1 MKNVSNVAAALK
13 KIRESAGLSVR
24 SMADR
29 LDMPSNSY
37 VHYESRYKKP
47 YLPADFVEQ
56 VASVVVPLG
65 VDRGSVMALAGLDQG
80 QLPMLPVENGHPTPS
95 GSALVPVFDISASA
109 GPGSHVD
116 EYEAVSHSLA
126 FPPDYLSRLTRAAPQ
141 NLAII
146 SVKGDSMT
154 PTLKDDD
161 IVMLDMSKTNLSFDG
176 LFVLRFGDALHV
188 KRVARS
194 GKPDH
199 ITIVSDNERVP
210 AQDYPAREVQV
221 IGKVIWAGGKV

>member
-1 MKNVSNVAAALK
+1 MKDQNERLKIARTRAGFAKPVDAARAFGWN
-13 KIRESAGLSVR
+13 EATYHG
-24 SMADR
+24 
-29 LDMPSNSY
+29 
-37 VHYESRYKKP
+37 H
-47 YLPADFVEQ
+47 
-56 VASVVVPLG
+56 
-65 VDRGSVMALAGLDQG
+65 
-80 QLPMLPVENGHPTPS
+80 ENGTRGLRPDSAERYARAFGVRPEWLLYGSGEGPVKVDPSDTPPN
-95 GSALVPVFDISASA
+95 GSSLVPVYDVAASA
-109 GPGSHVD
+109 GPGSHVG

-126 FPPDYLSRLTRAAPQ
+126 FPPDYLSKLTRSHPK

-161 IVMLDMSKTNLSFDG
+161 IVMLDMSKTNLSYDG

-194 GKPDH
+194 AKPDH

-210 AQDYPAREVQV
+210 AQDYPASEVQV
-221 IGKVIWAGGKV
+221 IGKVIWGGGKM